1 MSWKRVVGYLIVA
14 IVSCVLTI
22 AVMTV
27 KYADVY
33 MAQQNIEFQE
43 LVHVPIESESVE
55 ASVSEIVNITS
66 LNAEQKARVHK
77 LMDELIKE
85 QIAE

>member
-22 AVMTV
+22 VVMTV

-33 MAQQNIEFQE
+33 MAQQKIEFQE
-43 LVHVPIESESVE
+43 LVHAPIKSESVE